1 MFYYHVKQKKKR
13 SRQKK
18 LKAYDLS
25 TLSECLPE
33 LKSPKPSEPAELKI
47 NCKRR
52 NDLVLKESNRFKTVL
67 NHPVFQSDPLAAI
80 YQHLQNTQ
88 PVTAEKPKKKDS
100 KTRKNKAKKK
110 KSKAPQ
116 SMEI

>member
-1 MFYYHVKQKKKR
+1 MKKNTSSLGQKCNFASLYSNYSLSCPLINNAYMFYNHVKQKKKR

-33 LKSPKPSEPAELKI
+33 LKSPTPSEPAELKI

-52 NDLVLKESNRFKTVL
+52 NGLV
-67 NHPVFQSDPLAAI
+67 
-80 YQHLQNTQ
+80 
-88 PVTAEKPKKKDS
+88 
-100 KTRKNKAKKK
+100 
-110 KSKAPQ
+110 
-116 SMEI
+116 